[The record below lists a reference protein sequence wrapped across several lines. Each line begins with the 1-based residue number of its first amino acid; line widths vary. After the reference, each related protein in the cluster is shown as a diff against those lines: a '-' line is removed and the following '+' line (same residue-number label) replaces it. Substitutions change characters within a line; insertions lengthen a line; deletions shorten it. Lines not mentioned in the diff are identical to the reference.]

1 MGRYDILLKRK
12 IKKNLSKYTE
22 MAKPL
27 DQQVIESGSIN
38 SGIVNLIQ
46 QQIDVN
52 RLHQTIIAQNI
63 PVIEENPPDDSFNL
77 NDRVTIRSDST
88 NVETLDVTGNVLING
103 DLSRRVPPVNR
114 PGIIINSVYSRN
126 FFKRILQKIKYSVS
140 ELFRGRRIKIVWSD
154 HMSVED
160 VNILRSDIET
170 ALLYPNHIIVSN
182 FEIHVQDFKV

>member
-154 HMSVED
+154 QMSIED
-160 VNILRSDIET
+160 VNILRSEIEA
-170 ALLYPNHIIVSN
+170 ALLDPDHIIVSN
-182 FEIHVQDFKV
+182 FEIHIQDFKI